1 MGCSPSRRTC
11 ATRAPRPNS
20 GAGSPR
26 TAVSSDGSTIGA
38 TMITGVDVPH
48 FYNDD
53 VLIVL
58 YVGIDVAVEALL
70 ADALGDPIAVGFA
83 PAP

>member
-1 MGCSPSRRTC
+1 
-11 ATRAPRPNS
+11 
-20 GAGSPR
+20 
-26 TAVSSDGSTIGA
+26 
-38 TMITGVDVPH
+38 MITGVDVPH

>member
-1 MGCSPSRRTC
+1 
-11 ATRAPRPNS
+11 
-20 GAGSPR
+20 
-26 TAVSSDGSTIGA
+26 
-38 TMITGVDVPH
+38 MITGVDVPH

-70 ADALGDPIAVGFA
+70 ADALGDPIAVGLA